1 MSAGQSKR
9 RRAAVGCVLHSVVW
23 SGVVWCGVMD
33 IANEMVIFIRSQLIA
48 FVQRGIVVRCC
59 FNVFD
64 LGPSFSASIAAMA
77 GSWDPSLQQMK
88 RESVLTE
95 GEVEAV
101 LFWLIHYANRT
112 PPHLSQSFLFDEEIA
127 YVLQGPKGDV
137 PVSIQY
143 FFYLEGPLK
152 GAWADIVDEEVWWSA
167 DTSSVQ

>member
-1 MSAGQSKR
+1 MRIGPVEAMSAGQSKR

-33 IANEMVIFIRSQLIA
+33 ITNEMVIFIRSQLIA

-112 PPHLSQSFLFDEEIA
+112 PPTSHNLFCSTMRSRMFCRAPKEMYLSA
-127 YVLQGPKGDV
+127 Y
-137 PVSIQY
+137 S
-143 FFYLEGPLK
+143 
-152 GAWADIVDEEVWWSA
+152 
-167 DTSSVQ
+167 TSSI